1 MKTTK
6 EIGNYG
12 EDLASK
18 YLVHKGYKIIKRNF
32 HFGKYGEIDIVAE
45 INNILVFVEVKTRT
59 NTDYYDPILSIN
71 YPKQLALRKAA
82 EGYLYVNK
90 INDKECRFDVVII
103 NLSQNPPKAKHFI
116 NVM

>member
-1 MKTTK
+1 MESTK
-6 EIGNYG
+6 NIGNYG
-12 EDLASK
+12 EELASK
-18 YLVHKGYKIIKRNF
+18 YLTHKGYKIIKRNF

-45 INNILVFVEVKTRT
+45 IDDILVFVEVKTRS

-82 EGYLYVNK
+82 EGYLYINK
-90 INDKECRFDVVII
+90 INNKECRFDVVII
-103 NLSQNPPKAKHFI
+103 DLSHNPPKAKHKT